1 MTPPPPAAFSV
12 CDLLSPPCLWSA
24 SSRMMG
30 AVNSG
35 EQLCRACGLCC
46 DGTLFDLV
54 KLERGDDAG
63 NLKALGLPVS
73 LSRGKQPVARFP
85 QPCSALCEDRT
96 CRIYADRPWQ
106 CRTFRSQV
114 FKDAKAGRIT
124 FAAALPLV
132 KHARRRAD
140 HVRRLLRELGDT
152 DEHRA
157 LGERF
162 HRTSERMESGHGDEA
177 AKAKFA
183 DLSLAVHRLKLLSQ
197 NRFYTQNEAPSP
209 GESPSPTAAATHSK
223 RTFRQRLGP
232 ARIFREGAQFPPPRQ
247 RVLLRAVLQAARR
260 RVF

>member
-1 MTPPPPAAFSV
+1 MV
-12 CDLLSPPCLWSA
+12 
-24 SSRMMG
+24 G
-30 AVNSG
+30 AVKSG

-54 KLERGDDAG
+54 KLEPGDDAG
-63 NLKALGLPVS
+63 KLKALGLPVS
-73 LSRGKQPVARFP
+73 TSRGQQLVTRFP

-96 CRIYADRPWQ
+96 CRLYADRPWQ
-106 CRTFRSQV
+106 CRTFECQL

-132 KHARRRAD
+132 KNARRRAD

-162 HRTSERMESGHGDEA
+162 HRTAERMESGHGDEA
-177 AKAKFA
+177 AKNTFA

-197 NRFYTQNEAPSP
+197 KRFYTQNDAQSP
-209 GESPSPTAAATHSK
+209 GKSRSSPAAETHSK
-223 RTFRQRLGP
+223 SKP
-232 ARIFREGAQFPPPRQ
+232 
-247 RVLLRAVLQAARR
+247 
-260 RVF
+260 